1 MNIEDYLKELIRFR
15 KFTVKSF
22 SEYIDIPYSTL
33 RDILSRDIKKTSIE
47 NYLRICNGLK
57 VDPEKLLEEFNKPS
71 HLNNYLLDLE
81 ANFDYEQK
89 LKEAKYK
96 EKLIDTLQNLNYEF
110 DEDAFSFEEFTV
122 DELKVINTEL
132 DTTYEVDPRELYD
145 EMKETFSNIVELQA
159 QSNLQIEFDE
169 VRKTF
174 EKLNTTNSIVEK
186 PDLYKVNV
194 TEKVAAG
201 RGYSY
206 GNNETTPYYTDRADL
221 HPYDLATL
229 VKGDSMEPKY
239 KDGDVVLLRQGY
251 DNVNGDVYVIDYDG
265 KSYIKKLYNDG
276 DRFRMVSIN
285 RKYDNIIIDIPPENG
300 KYFNIIG
307 KVIDSFTPVKL

>member
-1 MNIEDYLKELIRFR
+1 MDRIIRIGR
-15 KFTVKSF
+15 IIKGYRLNLGITLEKLADNLNAIYPDEKFTKGKISKWERD
-22 SEYIDIPYSTL
+22 SETPKVTSLKRLTDYYGTTIDQ
-33 RDILSRDIKKTSIE
+33 ILTDAQT
-47 NYLRICNGLK
+47 
-57 VDPEKLLEEFNKPS
+57 D
-71 HLNNYLLDLE
+71 
-81 ANFDYEQK
+81 FDYEQR

-110 DEDAFSFEEFTV
+110 DKDAFRLEEFIV
-122 DELKVINTEL
+122 DGLKVINTEL

-174 EKLNTTNSIVEK
+174 EKLNTANSIVEK

-201 RGYSY
+201 RGHSY
-206 GNNETTPYYTDRADL
+206 GNNETTPHYTDRADL
-221 HPYDLATL
+221 PPYDLATL

-265 KSYIKKLYNDG
+265 KLYIKKLYNDG